1 MINEIILE
9 TGSVVFQLFNYICR
23 SEITQTMQTE
33 NHLLKKRVNL
43 FDGISIVAGAMIGS
57 GIFIVSADIARN
69 VGSPGW
75 LMVVWLISGIITVIG
90 ALSYG
95 ELASMMPH
103 VGGQYVYLK
112 EAYHPLIGF
121 LFGWTTFLVIQC
133 GSIAAVAVAFAK
145 FSGVLIP
152 WISDKNILLHL
163 GSLKINTTMV
173 VAIASIIFL
182 TWLNTRGIVTGKT
195 VVNIFTSTKV
205 LALFGFILIGF
216 LATKGLNSW
225 QINKEVFWEAGR
237 IGENN
242 QLISLS
248 GFALVAAVGTALVGS
263 LFASD
268 AWYNVTYISG
278 EVINPKRNVPLSLI
292 FGTMIVSVIYLF
304 TNYVYIRILPLSG
317 SPDGSDVLSKG
328 IQFATDDRVATSAMS
343 VVFGDYAA
351 IIMAVFI
358 MISTFGCNHGLI
370 LAGPRVYYAMARDG
384 LFFRKVA
391 EINKKGVPGFAI
403 AIQGVWSVLL
413 CMSGTYSN
421 LLDYVI
427 FAVLIFFTLTILAIF
442 ILRVKRPDIPR
453 PYKALGYPVIPA
465 VYILTTTFIMVVLLI
480 YKPNYTFPGL
490 IIVLMGIPVFYLW
503 RKFSRNSVPM
513 TDDDSPI
520 KT

>member
-1 MINEIILE
+1 
-9 TGSVVFQLFNYICR
+9 
-23 SEITQTMQTE
+23 MQTE
-33 NHLLKKRVNL
+33 NNLLKKRVNL
-43 FDGISIVAGAMIGS
+43 FDGVSLVAGAMIGS

-75 LMVVWLISGIITVIG
+75 LMVVWLISGIITIIG

-95 ELASMMPH
+95 ELASMMPK

-145 FSGVLIP
+145 FSGVLFP
-152 WISDKNILLHL
+152 WISERNILLQA
-163 GSLKINTTMV
+163 GPLKINSTML

-195 VVNIFTSTKV
+195 VVNIFSSTKV
-205 LALFGFILIGF
+205 LALFGVILIGF
-216 LATKGLNSW
+216 FATKGISSW
-225 QINKEVFWEAGR
+225 DINREVFWKASS

-242 QLISLS
+242 QIIPLT
-248 GFALVAAVGTALVGS
+248 GFALIAAVGTALVGS

-278 EVINPKRNVPLSLI
+278 EVINPKRTVPLSLI
-292 FGTMIVSVIYLF
+292 LGTLIVSVIYLF

-317 SPDGSDVLSKG
+317 SPGGTDVLTRG
-328 IQFATDDRVATSAMS
+328 IQYATDDRVATSAMS

-384 LFFRKVA
+384 LFFKKVG

-403 AIQGVWSVLL
+403 AVQGVWAVLL
-413 CMSGTYSN
+413 CLSGTYSN

-442 ILRVKRPDIPR
+442 ILRAKKPDVPR
-453 PYKALGYPVIPA
+453 PYKAFGYPVVPA
-465 VYILTTTFIMVVLLI
+465 IYILTTTFIMVILLI

-490 IIVLMGIPVFYLW
+490 IIVLLGIPVFYIW
-503 RKFSRNSVPM
+503 QKYSRNSGVNPGYK
-513 TDDDSPI
+513 DEED
-520 KT
+520 

>member
-1 MINEIILE
+1 
-9 TGSVVFQLFNYICR
+9 
-23 SEITQTMQTE
+23 MQTN

-57 GIFIVSADIARN
+57 GIFITSADIARS

-75 LMVVWLISGIITVIG
+75 LMVVWLITGVITVIG
-90 ALSYG
+90 AISYG

-112 EAYHPLIGF
+112 EAYHPLLGF

-145 FSGVLIP
+145 FTGVLIP
-152 WISDKNILLHL
+152 WISDKNILLQI
-163 GSLKINTTMV
+163 GILKINSTMV
-173 VAIASIIFL
+173 VAIASIAFL

-205 LALFGFILIGF
+205 LALFGFILIGIF
-216 LATKGLNSW
+216 ATKGITSW
-225 QINKEVFWEAGR
+225 QINREVFWEAGR
-237 IGENN
+237 IGQTG
-242 QLISLS
+242 QLMPLS
-248 GFALVAAVGTALVGS
+248 GFALIAAVGTALVGS
-263 LFASD
+263 LFSSD

-278 EVINPKRNVPLSLI
+278 EVINPKRTVPLSLI
-292 FGTMIVSVIYLF
+292 FGTLIVSVIYLF
-304 TNYVYIRILPLSG
+304 TNWVYIRILPLSG
-317 SPDGSDVLSKG
+317 SPDGTDVLARG
-328 IQFATDDRVATSAMS
+328 IQFATDDRVATSAMN

-351 IIMAVFI
+351 IIMAVFV

-384 LFFRKVA
+384 LFFRKVG

-403 AIQGVWSVLL
+403 AVQGIWAILL
-413 CMSGTYSN
+413 CLSGTYSN

-427 FAVLIFFTLTILAIF
+427 FAVLIFFSLTILSIF
-442 ILRVKRPDIPR
+442 VLRIKRPDIPR
-453 PYKALGYPVIPA
+453 PYKAFGYPVIPA
-465 VYILTTTFIMVVLLI
+465 VYILTTSFIMVILLI

-490 IIVLMGIPVFYLW
+490 IIVLLGIPVYYLW
-503 RKFSRNSVPM
+503 KRYSRDRITIP
-513 TDDDSPI
+513 DDDI
-520 KT
+520 GNET

>member
-1 MINEIILE
+1 
-9 TGSVVFQLFNYICR
+9 
-23 SEITQTMQTE
+23 MQTN

-57 GIFIVSADIARN
+57 GIFITSADIARS

-75 LMVVWLISGIITVIG
+75 LMVVWLITGVITVIG
-90 ALSYG
+90 AISYG

-112 EAYHPLIGF
+112 EAYHPLLGF

-145 FSGVLIP
+145 FTGVLIP
-152 WISDKNILLHL
+152 WISDKNILLQI
-163 GSLKINTTMV
+163 GILKINSTMV
-173 VAIASIIFL
+173 VAIASIAFL

-205 LALFGFILIGF
+205 LALFGFILIGIF
-216 LATKGLNSW
+216 ATKGITSW
-225 QINKEVFWEAGR
+225 QINREVFWEAGR
-237 IGENN
+237 IGQTG
-242 QLISLS
+242 QLMPLS
-248 GFALVAAVGTALVGS
+248 GFALIAAVGTALVGS
-263 LFASD
+263 LFSSD

-278 EVINPKRNVPLSLI
+278 EVINPKRTVPLSLI
-292 FGTMIVSVIYLF
+292 FGTLIVSVIYLF
-304 TNYVYIRILPLSG
+304 TNWVYIRILPLSG
-317 SPDGSDVLSKG
+317 SPDGTDVLARG
-328 IQFATDDRVATSAMS
+328 IQFATDDRVATSAMN

-351 IIMAVFI
+351 IIMAVFV

-384 LFFRKVA
+384 LFFRKVG

-403 AIQGVWSVLL
+403 AVQGIWAILL
-413 CMSGTYSN
+413 CLSGTYSN

-427 FAVLIFFTLTILAIF
+427 FAVLIFFSLTILSIF
-442 ILRVKRPDIPR
+442 VLRIKRPDIPR
-453 PYKALGYPVIPA
+453 PYKAFGYPVIPA
-465 VYILTTTFIMVVLLI
+465 VYILTTSFIMVILLI

-490 IIVLMGIPVFYLW
+490 IIVLLGIPVYYLW
-503 RKFSRNSVPM
+503 KRYSRDRITTP
-513 TDDDSPI
+513 DDDI
-520 KT
+520 GNET